1 MFTKERFAAKIFQQL
16 TWYFPQRENEIF
28 LTFDDGPTP
37 EVTPWVL
44 SALKEYNARATFFCL
59 GKKVE
64 QNPGLF
70 QQIITEGHAVGNHS
84 YSHLNG
90 WKTKNQDYYKDI
102 NKASELI
109 HSKLFR
115 PPYGKITRKQVK
127 QLKNTY
133 HIVMWDVLSYDY
145 DPGISPQK
153 CLKNV
158 LKKTTSGSVIVF
170 HDKANAK
177 VNLQYV
183 LPEILKY
190 YTEQG
195 FVFKSIVSSFK

>member
-1 MFTKERFAAKIFQQL
+1 MLTKERFAAKIFQHL
-16 TWYFPQRENEIF
+16 TWYFPGRENELF

-44 SALKEYNARATFFCL
+44 SVLKEYNARATFFCL
-59 GKKVE
+59 GKKVG

-70 QQIITEGHAVGNHS
+70 QQITNEGHAVGNHG
-84 YSHLNG
+84 YSHFSG
-90 WKTKNQDYYKDI
+90 WKTRNQEYYKDI
-102 NKASELI
+102 NRASELI

-115 PPYGKITRKQVK
+115 PPYGEITPRQIRK
-127 QLKNTY
+127 LKKEY
-133 HIVMWDVLSYDY
+133 RIIMWDVLSYDY
-145 DPGISPQK
+145 HPGVSPQK

-170 HDKANAK
+170 HDKAKAN

-195 FVFKSIVSSFK
+195 FVFKPIDFTA